1 MFPIDSF
8 EAIIYPNHAAAL
20 AVGALVPTPV
30 SDGKNIW
37 IAPMAKVSLAVDHR
51 LINGKT
57 AARFLSRV
65 KQIIETGA
73 CA

>member
-8 EAIIYPNHAAAL
+8 DAIIYPDHAAAL
-20 AVGALVPTPV
+20 AVGALVYTPI
-30 SDGKNIW
+30 SDGKSIW
-37 IAPMAKVSLAVDHR
+37 IAPMTRVSLAVDHR

-65 KQIIETGA
+65 KIIIETGA
-73 CA
+73 FA